1 MRYLHLILLITLLCS
16 VQIFGQNRGTLRGF
30 VTDSTNGEAV
40 IYANVIIKNTTHG
53 SPTNTQGYYFI
64 PSIPAGEHT
73 AIISYLGYQRKEIS
87 VIIQPN
93 KITQLDVKLS
103 PQSIELKELSIIGE
117 KSVRENETDL
127 GLEKI
132 TIKDIELVPAGVEA
146 DIFRVLQATP
156 GVSTTGDVTS
166 KYYVRGGG
174 GDQNVVLLNG
184 ATIYNPFHALGIFS
198 VVDPEMISVVE
209 FYKGGFAPDYG
220 GRLSSILNIVTKDGN
235 KNEFQGTA
243 QASLISGKVAIEGPI
258 PYGSFLVTGRK
269 SYYSDILKKYLNE
282 SDAPFDF
289 YDFSFKANFSNPNI
303 DRNGKFTV
311 HGFMS
316 SDIVDNDDPFIEDYS
331 VKNNIFGIGWNKV
344 WSSPLF
350 SEMFISYSG
359 FRAEV
364 MPNLSKAKPRLNEVT
379 DITGDWN
386 FTYIYD
392 NKDEFHFGLQNKI
405 ISTNLTQ
412 QNLFG
417 NTIEYKQEGWDMNI
431 FASYKFY
438 RWEKLGLELGV
449 RGKLIGLSEKRPFLL
464 EPRASVTYRP
474 VGDIALKFAVG
485 RYSQEM
491 VTISNEEELISIF
504 EPWIIVPD
512 YVAALQ
518 STHYI
523 FGFTAY
529 LSDQLTFEFETYYK
543 DLINLLEENDQK
555 FTADFNDYIN
565 VDGEAY
571 GFEAMIQYQSSWFFS
586 KGSYALSWAYKIR
599 NGERFFPRYDKRHNI
614 NLLAGIDFGSGWES
628 SVTWNFSSGMPF
640 TPIAGFYDRLDI
652 IERGGYYDF
661 SNFTGATFWGEKN
674 SRRLPVYHR
683 LDLSIKKKFRLGFA
697 DITLGASVLNI
708 YDRNNIYYFDRRTA
722 KRVNMLPFLPSV
734 SIKAEF

>member
-1 MRYLHLILLITLLCS
+1 MKKALFLFILVT
-16 VQIFGQNRGTLRGF
+16 FGFNICIAQGTGTLRGF
-30 VTDSTNGEAV
+30 VTDSTNGESI
-40 IYANVIIKNTTHG
+40 IYANVIIKNSTHG
-53 SPTNTQGYYFI
+53 SPTNTKGYYFI
-64 PSIPAGEHT
+64 PAIPVGEHIV
-73 AIISYLGYQRKEIS
+73 IISYLGYQKKEIEVKIVS
-87 VIIQPN
+87 N
-93 KITQLDVKLS
+93 KITQFDVKLV
-103 PQSIELKELSIIGE
+103 PASIELNELSVVGE
-117 KSVRENETDL
+117 KSVRQNETDL

-132 TIKDIELVPAGVEA
+132 TIKDIELVPAGVET
-146 DIFRVLQATP
+146 DIFRVLQSTP

-243 QASLISGKVAIEGPI
+243 QASLLSGKVAVEGPI

-269 SYYSDILKKYLNE
+269 SYYSEILKKYLNQK
-282 SDAPFDF
+282 DAPFDF
-289 YDFSFKANFSNPNI
+289 YDVSFKANFSNPNL
-303 DRNGKFTV
+303 DRNGKFVV
-311 HGFMS
+311 HGFLS
-316 SDIVDNDDPFIEDYS
+316 SDIVDNEDSFLEDYS

-359 FRAEV
+359 FKAEV
-364 MPNLSKAKPRLNEVT
+364 MPNLGDAKPRMNEVT

-405 ISTNLTQ
+405 ISTNLSQ

-417 NTIEYKQEGWDMNI
+417 KNISYKQEGWDMNI
-431 FASYKFY
+431 FGSYKFY
-438 RWEKLGLELGV
+438 RWENFGLELGI
-449 RGKLIGLSEKRPFLL
+449 RGKLIGLSKKRPFLL

-474 VGDIALKFAVG
+474 ISTLAFKFAVG
-485 RYSQEM
+485 RHSQEM
-491 VTISNEEELISIF
+491 VTISNEEELISVF

-518 STHYI
+518 ATHFI
-523 FGFTAY
+523 FGFTY
-529 LSDQLTFEFETYYK
+529 YISDQITFELEAYYK
-543 DLINLLEENDQK
+543 DLINLLEENNQK
-555 FTADFNDYIN
+555 FTAEFNDYIN

-571 GFEAMIQYQSSWFFS
+571 GLESMIEYQSSWFFT
-586 KGSYALSWAYKIR
+586 KASYSLSWAYKIKDG
-599 NGERFFPRYDKRHNI
+599 NRFFPRYDKRHNL
-614 NLLAGIDFGSGWES
+614 NFLAGIDFGGGWES
-628 SVTWNFSSGMPF
+628 SVIWNFSSGMPF
-640 TPIAGFYDRLDI
+640 TPIIGFYDRMDVI
-652 IERGGYYDF
+652 DAGNNFDF
-661 SNFTGATFWGEKN
+661 NHFIGATYWGEKN
-674 SRRLPVYHR
+674 TQRLPVYHR
-683 LDLSIKKKFRLGFA
+683 LDFSIKKKFTFGFA
-697 DITLGASVLNI
+697 DITLGASILNV
-708 YDRNNIYYFDRRTA
+708 YNRSNIYYFDRRTA
-722 KRVNMLPFLPSV
+722 KRVDMLPILPSV